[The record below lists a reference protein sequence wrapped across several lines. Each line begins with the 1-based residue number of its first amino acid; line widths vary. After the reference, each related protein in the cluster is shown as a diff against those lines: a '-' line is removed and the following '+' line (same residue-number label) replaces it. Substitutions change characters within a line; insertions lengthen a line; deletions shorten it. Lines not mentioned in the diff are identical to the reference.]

1 MNNANNAMNAP
12 TSMKIREVTVLN
24 QYGIHARPA
33 SLFVKLASR
42 FDSDVFV
49 EKGGTEINGKSIMGL
64 MMLQASLGST
74 LRLKAQGPDADALL
88 DALQKLVA
96 SKFEEE

>member
-1 MNNANNAMNAP
+1 MNAP

>member
-1 MNNANNAMNAP
+1 
-12 TSMKIREVTVLN
+12 MKIREVTVLN